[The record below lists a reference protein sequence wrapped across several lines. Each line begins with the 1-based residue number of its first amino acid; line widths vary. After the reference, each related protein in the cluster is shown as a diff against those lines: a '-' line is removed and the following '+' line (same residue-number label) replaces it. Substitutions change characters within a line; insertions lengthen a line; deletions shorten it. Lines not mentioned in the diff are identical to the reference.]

1 MQKPRPALFKWRHF
15 EPAVITCAVGWY
27 LRFSLS
33 YRNVEELLTERGLP
47 ADHTTIWRWVQ
58 CYAPELNKRCRPQ
71 LKPTNG
77 SWRVDE
83 TYVRVKGQW
92 TYLYRAVDS
101 AGATIDFLLA
111 AKRDAAAAKRFFQ
124 KALRAPGHPRPRVI
138 NVDGNKSY
146 PKVVC
151 ELKQEG
157 KLGGRC
163 RCRTCPY
170 LNNIVE
176 QDHRA
181 IKRRVNASQGFRSFH
196 GARRTI
202 EGYEVVHMIR
212 KGQVRWL
219 PKGDV
224 LGLLLLLN
232 ELLGLTV
239 E

>member
-1 MQKPRPALFKWRHF
+1 MRPNRPALFKGRHF
-15 EPAVITCAVGWY
+15 EAEIIVLCVRWY
-27 LRFSLS
+27 LRFGLS
-33 YRNVEELLTERGLP
+33 FRNLEEMMAERNLHV
-47 ADHTTIWRWVQ
+47 DHVTIWRWVQ
-58 CYAPELNKRCRPQ
+58 RYAPELDRHCRRE
-71 LKPTNG
+71 LRPTNR

-83 TYVRVKGQW
+83 TYLRVAGKW

-101 AGATIDFLLA
+101 AGATIDFLLSA
-111 AKRDAAAAKRFFQ
+111 HRDACAAKRFFQ

-138 NVDGNKSY
+138 NVDGNPAY
-146 PKVVC
+146 PKVVA
-151 ELKQEG
+151 ELKRERR
-157 KLGGRC
+157 LGRRC

-181 IKRRVNASQGFRSFH
+181 IKRRINASQGFRSFH
-196 GARRTI
+196 EARRTI
-202 EGYEVVHMIR
+202 QGYEAVHLIR

-224 LGLLLLLN
+224 LGLLLFLN
-232 ELLGLTV
+232 EILGLRA